1 MAAVCADHSVDA
13 ASAVDRPSDSGL
25 LPVERVDSELDL
37 LNEIAAAAF
46 DFEKILSALIRTE
59 QTDIVST
66 DIGAAALQ
74 DRLNR
79 LNDANKALARFRSSR
94 PE

>member
-1 MAAVCADHSVDA
+1 MAAVCADHQMDA
-13 ASAVDRPSDSGL
+13 ASAVDRPADPGV
-25 LPVERVDSELDL
+25 LPAQAVVSEYDL
-37 LNEIAAAAF
+37 LNEIFEAAF
-46 DFEKILSALIRTE
+46 DFEKILNALIRTG

-79 LNDANKALARFRSSR
+79 LNDANKALRAFREQR
-94 PE
+94 T